1 MLGDRNLRLAES
13 QNSPIR
19 PLSRSN
25 ERGLVGKFDS
35 SAWIED
41 SKADGDTMVYDDAK
55 ETERSLLKTN
65 RVCKFICMLMKL
77 VFLLLCVWWTGSIG
91 VMGCS
96 LVNPDILNNVI
107 KVNALM
113 LAIYFAS
120 VVVMV
125 VACLC
130 LIRIFSDASKGS
142 SPFTM
147 VQVRRLRLVAGSLLL
162 YGVLEFVM
170 TIAVSSAQQGFA
182 NMTLNG
188 EVATINL
195 FPLVAAA
202 VVFAFFFV
210 FKYGV
215 LLQELSDDTI

>member
-1 MLGDRNLRLAES
+1 
-13 QNSPIR
+13 
-19 PLSRSN
+19 
-25 ERGLVGKFDS
+25 
-35 SAWIED
+35 
-41 SKADGDTMVYDDAK
+41 MVYDDAK

-182 NMTLNG
+182 NMTLNWRSCYYQS
-188 EVATINL
+188 I

-202 VVFAFFFV
+202 VVFAFSFV

>member
-1 MLGDRNLRLAES
+1 
-13 QNSPIR
+13 
-19 PLSRSN
+19 
-25 ERGLVGKFDS
+25 
-35 SAWIED
+35 
-41 SKADGDTMVYDDAK
+41 
-55 ETERSLLKTN
+55 
-65 RVCKFICMLMKL
+65 
-77 VFLLLCVWWTGSIG
+77 
-91 VMGCS
+91 
-96 LVNPDILNNVI
+96 
-107 KVNALM
+107 
-113 LAIYFAS
+113 
-120 VVVMV
+120 
-125 VACLC
+125 
-130 LIRIFSDASKGS
+130 
-142 SPFTM
+142 M

>member
-96 LVNPDILNNVI
+96 LVNP
-107 KVNALM
+107 
-113 LAIYFAS
+113 Y
-120 VVVMV
+120 
-125 VACLC
+125 
-130 LIRIFSDASKGS
+130 
-142 SPFTM
+142 T
-147 VQVRRLRLVAGSLLL
+147 
-162 YGVLEFVM
+162 
-170 TIAVSSAQQGFA
+170 
-182 NMTLNG
+182 
-188 EVATINL
+188 
-195 FPLVAAA
+195 
-202 VVFAFFFV
+202 
-210 FKYGV
+210 
-215 LLQELSDDTI
+215 